1 MDTEGDQQDS
11 ARDSKGTTPARIT
24 ATERRRQKEAEA
36 ARLRAQGQSY
46 SDIAQALGYRDPSS
60 AHKAVARAL
69 VTSYREPTDAA
80 RLLAQNRLDALRQR
94 LVGIITDTPLIATRD
109 EIAAIRV
116 LLDIEKREAA
126 LLGLDITAAPV
137 VTSGH
142 LDAEIERLTREIGA
156 LDNLPVPDPWE
167 RPDWTPQDQHPDEDD
182 GPRGE
187 VVPFDRRGDHRNGQ
201 HPTRQG
207 TNGRGR
213 GD

>member
-1 MDTEGDQQDS
+1 M
-11 ARDSKGTTPARIT
+11 
-24 ATERRRQKEAEA
+24 
-36 ARLRAQGQSY
+36 RAQGQSY
-46 SDIAQALGYRDPSS
+46 ADIAQTLDYRDPSS

-137 VTSGH
+137 VTGDV
-142 LDAEIERLTREIGA
+142 LDAEIARLTREIGA
-156 LDNLPVPDPWE
+156 LDALPVRDPWE
-167 RPDWTPQDQHPDEDD
+167 RPDWTPADRVADD
-182 GPRGE
+182 VHRDGQSAE
-187 VVPFDRRGDHRNGQ
+187 VVRMPRRGDR
-201 HPTRQG
+201 R
-207 TNGRGR
+207 
-213 GD
+213 

>member
-11 ARDSKGTTPARIT
+11 ARDSKGTTPVRIT

-46 SDIAQALGYRDPSS
+46 ADIAQTLDYRDPSS

-137 VTSGH
+137 VTGDV
-142 LDAEIERLTREIGA
+142 LDAEIARLTREIGA
-156 LDNLPVPDPWE
+156 FDALPVRDPWE
-167 RPDWTPQDQHPDEDD
+167 RPDWTPADRVADD
-182 GPRGE
+182 VHRDGQSAE
-187 VVPFDRRGDHRNGQ
+187 VVRMPRRGDR
-201 HPTRQG
+201 R
-207 TNGRGR
+207 
-213 GD
+213 

>member
-94 LVGIITDTPLIATRD
+94 LVGIITETPLIATRD

-137 VTSGH
+137 ITSTMF
-142 LDAEIERLTREIGA
+142 DMEIDRLTREIGA
-156 LDNLPVPDPWE
+156 LDAPRPPDPWE
-167 RPDWTPQDQHPDEDD
+167 DWTPTEREADD
-182 GPRGE
+182 GHRDGQHHPGAEIVRL
-187 VVPFDRRGDHRNGQ
+187 PRRGDHR
-201 HPTRQG
+201 
-207 TNGRGR
+207 
-213 GD
+213 

>member
-1 MDTEGDQQDS
+1 MTGRSTMDTEGDQQDS

-46 SDIAQALGYRDPSS
+46 ADIAQTLDYRDPSS

-137 VTSGH
+137 VTSTMF
-142 LDAEIERLTREIGA
+142 DMEIDRLTREIGK
-156 LDNLPVPDPWE
+156 LDAPPVRDPW
-167 RPDWTPQDQHPDEDD
+167 PDWTPADRVADD
-182 GPRGE
+182 GPGAE
-187 VVPFDRRGDHRNGQ
+187 VVRLPHRNG
-201 HPTRQG
+201 HD
-207 TNGRGR
+207 R
-213 GD
+213 GDRR

>member
-46 SDIAQALGYRDPSS
+46 ADIAQTLDYRDPSS

-137 VTSGH
+137 VTGDV
-142 LDAEIERLTREIGA
+142 LDAEIARLTREIGA
-156 LDNLPVPDPWE
+156 FDALPVRDPWE
-167 RPDWTPQDQHPDEDD
+167 RPDWTPADRVADD
-182 GPRGE
+182 VHRDGQSAE
-187 VVPFDRRGDHRNGQ
+187 VVRMPRRGDR
-201 HPTRQG
+201 R
-207 TNGRGR
+207 
-213 GD
+213 

>member
-1 MDTEGDQQDS
+1 V
-11 ARDSKGTTPARIT
+11 
-24 ATERRRQKEAEA
+24 
-36 ARLRAQGQSY
+36 ARLRAQGRSY
-46 SDIAQALGYRDPSS
+46 ADIADRLGYRDPSS

-94 LVGIITDTPLIATRD
+94 LVGIISDTPLVATRD

-137 VTSGH
+137 VTGDI
-142 LDAEIERLTREIGA
+142 LDAEIARLTREIGA
-156 LDNLPVPDPWE
+156 LDALPVRDPWE
-167 RPDWTPQDQHPDEDD
+167 DWTPADRVADDVHRDGQHHP
-182 GPRGE
+182 GAE
-187 VVPFDRRGDHRNGQ
+187 VVPINHRNG
-201 HPTRQG
+201 HG
-207 TNGRGR
+207 TNGQHTSRGR

>member
-46 SDIAQALGYRDPSS
+46 ADIAQTLDYRDPSS

-137 VTSGH
+137 VTGDV
-142 LDAEIERLTREIGA
+142 LDAEIARLTREIGA
-156 LDNLPVPDPWE
+156 LDALPVRDPWE
-167 RPDWTPQDQHPDEDD
+167 RPDWTPADRVADD
-182 GPRGE
+182 VHRDGQSAE
-187 VVPFDRRGDHRNGQ
+187 VVRMPRRGDR
-201 HPTRQG
+201 R
-207 TNGRGR
+207 
-213 GD
+213 

>member
-36 ARLRAQGQSY
+36 ARLRAQSQSY
-46 SDIAQALGYRDPSS
+46 ADIAQTLDYRDPSS

-137 VTSGH
+137 VTGDV
-142 LDAEIERLTREIGA
+142 LDAEIARLTREIGA
-156 LDNLPVPDPWE
+156 FDALPVRDPWE
-167 RPDWTPQDQHPDEDD
+167 RPDWTPADRVADD
-182 GPRGE
+182 VHRDGQSAE
-187 VVPFDRRGDHRNGQ
+187 VVRMPRRGDR
-201 HPTRQG
+201 R
-207 TNGRGR
+207 
-213 GD
+213 